1 MPKLKTHKGLAKRI
15 KVTATGKLK
24 NKRAGGSH
32 LMSAMSAK
40 RRRNLG
46 VAGFI
51 SAGYAPTVRKLLH
64 LATKVK

>member
-15 KVTATGKLK
+15 KVTASGKLK
-24 NKRAGGSH
+24 NKKAGGSH
-32 LMSAMSAK
+32 LMSAMSPK

-46 VAGFI
+46 APGMI
-51 SAGYAPTVRKLLH
+51 SDEFAPTVRKLLH